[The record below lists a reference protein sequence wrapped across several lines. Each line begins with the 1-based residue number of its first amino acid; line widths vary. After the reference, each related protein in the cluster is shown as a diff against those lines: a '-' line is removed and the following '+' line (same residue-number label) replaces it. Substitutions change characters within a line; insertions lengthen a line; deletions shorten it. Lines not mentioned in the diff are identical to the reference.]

1 MEPGTPLMA
10 LRVGSERHALEPGRD
25 YLLGS
30 AESCDLRIAGAAPVH
45 ARLSVTEDGATVTD
59 LDSELGL
66 LHNEVRVESA
76 SLVPGDR
83 IALAGELL
91 VVIEDDGTSTLVPI
105 PALRAAATQRRTL
118 RVRAAAAALRHQ
130 ERTFAELVASG
141 LRDAPWLA
149 LSLLLHLLLVL
160 LLAVNYARRDVSGDG
175 VATIRLDVAA
185 GAPRGEAPPA
195 PPEVVVDQ
203 SDDEWVEDP
212 DPLAQEEPAPIF
224 DGPTTDRPRLTEN
237 PTLTPRKR
245 RRNGGAG
252 RGAIATEG
260 GVGSGSFR
268 EKVAELQESGL
279 EIVFV
284 FDSTGSMTRTIQDTK
299 ATIVEMCDVLRAL
312 VPDARVG
319 LVTYRDHGPR
329 EDYVVREVPLGHD
342 PWRASNFVQH
352 VTAEGG
358 GDRPEAVGAGL
369 EAAMQQ
375 AWRSGGRRVIVLA
388 GDAPT
393 HERELRG
400 LLREVK
406 KFSADNRS
414 FVHTLVTTPDRA
426 GDDTFTQFE
435 RIAARGNGV
444 CELLDN
450 STRVLQRVLT
460 LAFGREFDDDV
471 DEVVRSVNRR
481 RDRVDTAALHLVRR
495 AGPQLAV
502 ALRQQPVPPTLWN
515 ALVRKPRAAVATV
528 LIDLLKDRRTPAHT
542 RHAAAAALQRMLEL
556 DLPPIDP
563 QTAAPPSKALVRRL
577 RRLAERL
584 PS

>member
-1 MEPGTPLMA
+1 MEPGIPLMA

-30 AESCDLRIAGAAPVH
+30 AESCDLRVAGAAPVH
-45 ARLSVTEDGATVTD
+45 ARLTVTEGGASVTD
-59 LDSELGL
+59 LGTEQGL

-76 SLVPGDR
+76 PLVPGDR

-91 VVIEDDGTSTLVPI
+91 VVTEDDGSATLVPI
-105 PALRAAATQRRTL
+105 PALREAATQRRTL

-130 ERTFAELVASG
+130 ERTFTELVADG
-141 LRDAPWLA
+141 LRDTPWLA
-149 LSLLLHLLLVL
+149 LSLLLHALLVL
-160 LLAVNYARRDVSGDG
+160 LLTIYIPRRDVSGDG
-175 VATIRLDVAA
+175 VATIQLDVAA
-185 GAPRGEAPPA
+185 GAPLGDGPPA
-195 PPEVVVDQ
+195 PPEVVAEQD
-203 SDDEWVEDP
+203 DDELVEDP
-212 DPLAQEEPAPIF
+212 DPLAAEDPTPIL
-224 DGPTTDRPRLTEN
+224 DGPTPTPPQPAEN

-245 RRNGGAG
+245 PRNGGAG
-252 RGAIATEG
+252 GGAIAAEG

-358 GDRPEAVGAGL
+358 GDRPEAVSAGL

-393 HERELRG
+393 HARELRG

-406 KFSADNRS
+406 RFSADSRS

-426 GDDTFTQFE
+426 GEDTFTQFE
-435 RIAARGNGV
+435 RIAERGNGV

-450 STRVLQRVLT
+450 HARVLQRVLT
-460 LAFGREFDDDV
+460 LAFGREFDADV

-481 RDRVDTAALHLVRR
+481 RDRVDTKALHLVRR
-495 AGPQLAV
+495 GGPQLAA
-502 ALRQQPVPPTLWN
+502 ALRQEPVPPTLWN
-515 ALVRKPRAAVATV
+515 ALVRKPRAAAATV

-556 DLPPIDP
+556 ELPPIDP
-563 QTAAPPSKALVRRL
+563 QTAAPPSRQLVKRL
-577 RRLAERL
+577 RRLVERL